1 MLIKIFYNKN
11 RTLDQF
17 HILMDLL
24 QKDNELSQAQ

>member
-11 RTLDQF
+11 PTLDQF